1 MRRSRGS
8 FRGRGSG
15 RLVSGAHEVL
25 AELGETR
32 LFAVHLQPDAAERV
46 VDEKLDDVARREELV
61 AHGQLAAVA
70 RRLALVAH
78 LLALFAAIEELVD
91 PADRLV
97 LAPDPRQLG
106 GVQDGQQ
113 RLERR
118 RFGQSTEAASR
129 RSKRTLTSVESSSN
143 RLSM

>member
-1 MRRSRGS
+1 MPGAAGGIEDAQVARILPRAWPD
-8 FRGRGSG
+8 

-32 LFAVHLQPDAAERV
+32 LSAVHLQPDAAERV
-46 VDEKLDDVARREELV
+46 VGEELDDVARREELV
-61 AHGQLAAVA
+61 ADGQLAAVA

-97 LAPDPRQLG
+97 LAPDARQL
-106 GVQDGQQ
+106 
-113 RLERR
+113 RR
-118 RFGQSTEAASR
+118 R
-129 RSKRTLTSVESSSN
+129 
-143 RLSM
+143 